1 MCIYNTYTHIYNIY
15 TYICTYILI
24 YTYIYTRVC
33 ICTYVYTLSEEK
45 LINTFTPEFPMQPSI
60 TLKLNLMKKKWDFW
74 YSHDTKSKMQKISDI
89 QPYFRLD
96 KCWTSS
102 QTWKSCFMP
111 NSFMKLY
118 SNSEP
123 YHFLSSG
130 KKKKKA
136 LLSRIFLDKL

>member
-60 TLKLNLMKKKWDFW
+60 TLKLNLMKKK
-74 YSHDTKSKMQKISDI
+74 
-89 QPYFRLD
+89 
-96 KCWTSS
+96 
-102 QTWKSCFMP
+102 
-111 NSFMKLY
+111 
-118 SNSEP
+118 
-123 YHFLSSG
+123 
-130 KKKKKA
+130 
-136 LLSRIFLDKL
+136 